1 MNDDKLVWTEA
12 KKNQKFA
19 SKGFQHFRDSILSSV
34 GYLTFRE
41 KFYIIKET
49 DRKLLALLNTHSGT
63 KAVHTLDYVHKF
75 PSRKNTLS
83 ILDQLHL
90 TLRNLWISCAVKEYY
105 DERRKN
111 YLNLKTFNNR
121 FCCGILVSR

>member
-1 MNDDKLVWTEA
+1 MDDEIPVLENSKKKL
-12 KKNQKFA
+12 KFV

-34 GYLTFRE
+34 EYLTFRE

-75 PSRKNTLS
+75 PSRKKSLN
-83 ILDQLHL
+83 ILDQLYL
-90 TLRNLWISCAVKEYY
+90 TLRNLWIVVAVQNYY
-105 DERRKN
+105 KERRKN
-111 YLNLKTFNNR
+111 MIKV
-121 FCCGILVSR
+121 IK

>member
-1 MNDDKLVWTEA
+1 MNDNKLIWTEV
-12 KKNQKFA
+12 KKNKKFV
-19 SKGFQHFRDSILSSV
+19 SKGFQYFRDSILSCV
-34 GYLTFRE
+34 EYLTFRE

-49 DRKLLALLNTHSGT
+49 DRELLAILNSKQGT
-63 KAVHTLDYVHKF
+63 RAVHTLDYVHKF

-111 YLNLKTFNNR
+111 MIRVIK
-121 FCCGILVSR
+121 